1 MLNLLKSELRSIAK
15 KKTISDYKSMSKT
28 ELINTIDYLIY
39 KKNKIK
45 K

>member
-15 KKTISDYKSMSKT
+15 NKTISDYKSMSKN
-28 ELINTIDYLIY
+28 ELINTVNIS
-39 KKNKIK
+39 KRIK